1 LKRRLDCGM
10 RFLSLGCDIEIKMKL
25 LGFEVLP
32 QEDFGA
38 SPEGNCTGIVGTKN
52 QKVNERGRIIMSNI
66 ISNNF
71 IIEIKEL
78 LQKAR
83 NSIYQTINTTM
94 TQTYWEIGRRIV
106 EEEQGGAVRAE
117 YGRGLIKHLSVELA
131 KEFGD
136 GFSVDNLKNMRR
148 FYLAYPKGETA
159 SRQFNL
165 SYSHYIF
172 LSRVAN
178 KDERNFYEIESAE
191 NSWTLKELKRQF
203 DTGLYERLRLST
215 DSSKTRELSQ
225 KGQIVETVQDLIK
238 DPYILE
244 FVGLPVLS
252 CYSESELEQRLIDK
266 LEHFLLELGKGF
278 AFVARQKRI
287 TIDEKHFAVDLVF
300 YNRLLRC
307 FVLID
312 LKIGELKHQDIGQMM
327 MYVNYFDR
335 VEKQDDENQT
345 IGIILCKDKSKALVE
360 MTLPQ
365 DNNQIYASKYLTVLP
380 NKEELQKLLEE
391 VGDE

>member
-1 LKRRLDCGM
+1 
-10 RFLSLGCDIEIKMKL
+10 
-25 LGFEVLP
+25 
-32 QEDFGA
+32 
-38 SPEGNCTGIVGTKN
+38 
-52 QKVNERGRIIMSNI
+52 
-66 ISNNF
+66 
-71 IIEIKEL
+71 
-78 LQKAR
+78 
-83 NSIYQTINTTM
+83 M

-131 KEFGD
+131 KEFSD

-203 DTGLYERLRLST
+203 DTGLYERLRLSA